1 MNSGNF
7 LNLLIVLSLS
17 FAIMLSLSLDGYFVA
32 VFHLIVLLL
41 FAHRWQNT
49 LIVLTEK
56 EASALMSALDGT
68 GLEAK
73 TLWYHFLSKAD
84 NVQAK

>member
-7 LNLLIVLSLS
+7 LNLLILLSLS
-17 FAIMLSLSLDGYFVA
+17 FAIMQSLSLAGYFVA

-41 FAHRWQNT
+41 FARRWQNT
-49 LIVLTEK
+49 LVVLTEK
-56 EASALMSALDGT
+56 EVSALMSALDGT

-73 TLWYHFLSKAD
+73 TLWSHFLSKAD
-84 NVQAK
+84 NARAK